1 MMAETKKPG
10 FSEAMAE
17 VEDILRRLEND
28 EVEIDSLGDEV
39 KKAVE
44 LVNLCR
50 GQLKATEMEVQ
61 KFVADLQQ
69 PSGEAGEL

>member
-1 MMAETKKPG
+1 MAKAKKPG
-10 FSEAMAE
+10 FSDAMTQ
-17 VEDILRRLEND
+17 VEEILQRLEND
-28 EVEIDSLGDEV
+28 EVEIDNLGEEV

-50 GQLKATEMEVQ
+50 GQLKDTEMEVQ

-69 PSGEAGEL
+69 QPDETGGE